1 MSHGDLALSSAPVL
15 RAKEALTRARSL
27 RWRLWPGQAEPGLRI
42 IFYHR
47 VADEP
52 DELAVSP
59 RRFAAHMNRLA
70 DDGLVALDV
79 EEAVA
84 RHAEGHGAGVIGLCF
99 DDGYADVA
107 DHALPVLQRH
117 GFSATVFL
125 PTGIIDGTAALS
137 WYDHPLPMLSW
148 EQVRTF
154 DRAGTLR
161 FGAHTVTH
169 PNLTAIDDDAA
180 RREISG
186 SKAALEARVGHP
198 VATFCYPAGLF
209 GARERCLVEEAG
221 FSLATSCEP
230 GVNTPETDPLA
241 LRRLQVGRRD
251 GVLDF
256 RAKVAGGHDTPGLLR
271 AAYRH
276 WRFGASTGASS

>member
-1 MSHGDLALSSAPVL
+1 MTSLSAPRRSSREGGAHAGALLPLALGRGKP
-15 RAKEALTRARSL
+15 
-27 RWRLWPGQAEPGLRI
+27 PGLRI
-42 IFYHR
+42 LFYHR

-59 RRFAAHMNRLA
+59 RRFAAHMDRLA
-70 DDGLVALDV
+70 DDGLLALDV

-125 PTGIIDGTAALS
+125 PTGVIDGTAALS
-137 WYDHPLPMLSW
+137 WYDHPPPMLSW
-148 EQVRTF
+148 EQVRAF

-209 GARERCLVEEAG
+209 GARERRLVAEAG

-256 RAKVAGGHDTPGLLR
+256 RAKVAGGHDTPGR
-271 AAYRH
+271 CARPTV
-276 WRFGASTGASS
+276 TGASEHRPVPAP